1 LRRLELELFTLPSNY
16 KASTIIKQETD
27 MEPAFYTFHDFM
39 THTKGIAYLLIG
51 VALIALPL
59 FWQFLTGRDNKKK
72 TF

>member
-1 LRRLELELFTLPSNY
+1 
-16 KASTIIKQETD
+16 
-27 MEPAFYTFHDFM
+27 MEPAFHTFHDFM

-59 FWQFLTGRDNKKK
+59 FWRFLTGRDDKKK